1 VELPTPHVKAAIIV
15 FAAPPS
21 LICTIVVPVAFPII
35 TPEHISVQPAFL
47 FKMVA
52 PSFLELKD
60 RVSSADCPVSVSMYD
75 LFTWDPGGRAAIVQD
90 GSPAIGSALERSWM
104 LGISISQDVKG
115 LFSSHCLA

>member
-35 TPEHISVQPAFL
+35 TPEHISLQPAFL

-60 RVSSADCPVSVSMYD
+60 RVSSADCLSVSMYD

-90 GSPAIGSALERSWM
+90 GSPAIGSALECSWM

-115 LFSSHCLA
+115 LFLSCCLA